1 MTRPLPLIGQ
11 PWLNLNFSTPIPETA
26 NIRISQANIIE
37 QNGRL
42 LLLGNTAENGKVT
55 ANEGALGILF
65 KLTHLEEHQ
74 KINILRNMK
83 ASYVGST
90 VNDLSCFN

>member
-1 MTRPLPLIGQ
+1 M
-11 PWLNLNFSTPIPETA
+11 PETA

-42 LLLGNTAENGKVT
+42 MLLGNTAENGKLT
-55 ANEGALGILF
+55 ANEGSLGILF
-65 KLTHLEEHQ
+65 KVTHLQEHE
-74 KINILRNMK
+74 KINLLRNMK

-90 VNDLSCFN
+90 VNELSCFD